1 MSIFN
6 KVFSQKSYERKTG
19 IFINNN
25 QNLIEL
31 EKLPDSGSIN
41 DITKSLGYNE
51 NQVHSIFL
59 FDSNI
64 LTNVIVKIFTKEVVF
79 AISKVNA
86 SNLTMSILNKELEN
100 INWEFEY
107 SSSEIESILSDGI
120 ENRALTYDYLN
131 SIIHLKP
138 LSDLIYY
145 STNIDLNLHFDNG
158 ILIDFSSS
166 DGFNA
171 ASRWLRNLNQSMFDR
186 IVTEAKFNQKLN
198 SAAIDEINA
207 QCDALQS
214 IPNAIDN
221 KFLNKFI
228 NSNGNYNF
236 YNLKVVHYEMV

>member
-158 ILIDFSSS
+158 IL
-166 DGFNA
+166 
-171 ASRWLRNLNQSMFDR
+171 
-186 IVTEAKFNQKLN
+186 
-198 SAAIDEINA
+198 
-207 QCDALQS
+207 
-214 IPNAIDN
+214 
-221 KFLNKFI
+221 
-228 NSNGNYNF
+228 
-236 YNLKVVHYEMV
+236 